1 MAPNVAET
9 TGAPRGARGTARGVA
24 VLRAAHLVVDGEPP
38 VLNDTVVARLLGGDI
53 EAQIRA
59 RADELQTPTAR
70 GLRSHVVLRSRFAE
84 DALMGA
90 VADGVEQYVAL
101 GAGLDT

>member
-1 MAPNVAET
+1 MAPNGAET
-9 TGAPRGARGTARGVA
+9 TGAPRAASGTARGVA
-24 VLRAAHLVVDGEPP
+24 VLRAAHLVIDGKPP

-59 RADELQTPTAR
+59 RADELQTPAMR

-84 DALMGA
+84 DALMDAVVDGA
-90 VADGVEQYVAL
+90 EQYVPL
-101 GAGLDT
+101 GAGLD